1 MAKGDKVT
9 LQWHGFD
16 RNGVPRPFNPVWEVT
31 DAQVG
36 RPLTRLVER
45 SRVLLIS
52 GGRLELSYR
61 IDYAGGGEPSVS
73 ALQTLQILAPALPRL
88 PELAIDGHG
97 AGPIDPVRFPEGVTL
112 RVALHPQAR
121 VGDTVL
127 VNATVSTG
135 TNAAVSVRLDPST
148 FDSGTLTLQLEHS
161 WLVANNRKN
170 AELTYQYARPGS
182 VLSGEPLRLLI
193 RQPLDIPMPSLEDAV
208 PEPSDEPNEGRM
220 NAADTTS
227 GSRASVRPEAIVDEA
242 DTIHLYWGEPG
253 TAGHSVVTTPV
264 AGNWR
269 AFDIPKNAI
278 AMNMGAGVNSRERLK
293 VFWRVVPNGEPTK
306 RSTASIAGSAAGI
319 AATYNYDLQNA
330 RLDWSEESGLKLSR
344 TYYSTGEIRSETR
357 EQPGH
362 EPATMEYH
370 YSRQARLLKYVDV
383 LEQDQVYDYKKSSG
397 QLMGTRLGT
406 TAATFAYN
414 AQGQTERI
422 ETTDGPLSLKIKLT
436 YDDQGREILRE
447 FDFGEGRTQQLSQA
461 YNVVDQLIHRAL
473 TEGETVLRDETYDY
487 DARGRLQL
495 YICTGTQ
502 QPLDPY
508 NKPIDMQ
515 IFIFDELDNLIQV
528 QTTSPDGTNFA
539 EYSYDNPLDP
549 TQLST
554 VLNDHEDYLPKEIK
568 LVYND
573 DGDMVSDEAGRTLGY
588 DDLGRLISVSGL
600 PGETPSGYTY
610 DPLDVLASQSS
621 GTDQQR
627 RFYRDGEI
635 HTLQQGSN
643 SSTFMQAD
651 GRVLAEHQEG
661 AGPKS

>member
-1 MAKGDKVT
+1 MFPGEDNVFIERDREVPYDLAVFGNIDPSRT
-9 LQWHGFD
+9 AITINPQLHSLQAGSK
-16 RNGVPRPFNPVWEVT
+16 PFQYQALR
-31 DAQVG
+31 DG
-36 RPLTRLVER
+36 KPLT
-45 SRVLLIS
+45 
-52 GGRLELSYR
+52 G
-61 IDYAGGGEPSVS
+61 
-73 ALQTLQILAPALPRL
+73 
-88 PELAIDGHG
+88 
-97 AGPIDPVRFPEGVTL
+97 VRW
-112 RVALHPQAR
+112 
-121 VGDTVL
+121 
-127 VNATVSTG
+127 
-135 TNAAVSVRLDPST
+135 SVRSLNTHKS
-148 FDSGTLTLQLEHS
+148 
-161 WLVANNRKN
+161 A
-170 AELTYQYARPGS
+170 
-182 VLSGEPLRLLI
+182 GEIGL
-193 RQPLDIPMPSLEDAV
+193 
-208 PEPSDEPNEGRM
+208 
-220 NAADTTS
+220 TS
-227 GSRASVRPEAIVDEA
+227 G
-242 DTIHLYWGEPG
+242 LY
-253 TAGHSVVTTPV
+253 TPV
-264 AGNWR
+264 A
-269 AFDIPKNAI
+269 FDQAGRETVRIVVTASYTDPATAQGYQVCALLLVTSEAMAI
-278 AMNMGAGVNSRERLK
+278 SPSAVRRFVRSEPQPVTFVASALNGAALS
-293 VFWRVVPNGEPTK
+293 WSVPQHGSLVAAGEPTK

-397 QLMGTRLGT
+397 QLMGTTLGT

>member
-1 MAKGDKVT
+1 MTAVTYPAPKVPFLDADNALDLAQLDTGSLVTHVWFPDIETYVGHFILVNWRGCTAQGDAIDSVAGVAYPIDDTLTPEGLPISFPNDSLQRLDQGWVFYSYSVKDPMAPTPGPESKRLFFYVGIRPSLTSHLPVPLVRESHDLALDPDVRVLPSDGVTVAVPPYAAMAKGDKVT
-9 LQWHGFD
+9 LQWRGFD
-16 RNGVPRPFNPVWEVT
+16 RNGNPRQPLNPVWEVT

-45 SRVLLIS
+45 TQVVLIS

-97 AGPIDPVRFPEGVTL
+97 AGPIDPVRFPGGVTL

-193 RQPLDIPMPSLEDAV
+193 SQPLDIPMPSLEDAV

-293 VFWRVVPNGEPTK
+293 VFWRVVPNGEPPENWQDSDPFWLKIVPFPLDRFPT
-306 RSTASIAGSAAGI
+306 IQCVPAAG
-319 AATYNYDLQNA
+319 T
-330 RLDWSEESGLKLSR
+330 SELSLERITDPKGAEFKLGR
-344 TYYSTGEIRSETR
+344 WAYM
-357 EQPGH
+357 
-362 EPATMEYH
+362 A
-370 YSRQARLLKYVDV
+370 
-383 LEQDQVYDYKKSSG
+383 QDQILNIKVVGTDYYLIKNHPLTETEALAPHISSW
-397 QLMGTRLGT
+397 LPESFLR
-406 TAATFAYN
+406 
-414 AQGQTERI
+414 TEI
-422 ETTDGPLSLKIKLT
+422 GIGNKFKVAVTVS
-436 YDDQGREILRE
+436 
-447 FDFGEGRTQQLSQA
+447 FDEGRTHTAFKDSSELT
-461 YNVVDQLIHRAL
+461 LRA
-473 TEGETVLRDETYDY
+473 
-487 DARGRLQL
+487 
-495 YICTGTQ
+495 
-502 QPLDPY
+502 
-508 NKPIDMQ
+508 
-515 IFIFDELDNLIQV
+515 
-528 QTTSPDGTNFA
+528 
-539 EYSYDNPLDP
+539 
-549 TQLST
+549 
-554 VLNDHEDYLPKEIK
+554 
-568 LVYND
+568 
-573 DGDMVSDEAGRTLGY
+573 
-588 DDLGRLISVSGL
+588 
-600 PGETPSGYTY
+600 
-610 DPLDVLASQSS
+610 
-621 GTDQQR
+621 
-627 RFYRDGEI
+627 
-635 HTLQQGSN
+635 
-643 SSTFMQAD
+643 
-651 GRVLAEHQEG
+651 
-661 AGPKS
+661 

>member
-1 MAKGDKVT
+1 GVEEHEVSDPITQTTTTWIEGMGKTVTHNNLFDKPDNVKRYKQGD
-9 LQWHGFD
+9 
-16 RNGVPRPFNPVWEVT
+16 
-31 DAQVG
+31 
-36 RPLTRLVER
+36 
-45 SRVLLIS
+45 
-52 GGRLELSYR
+52 
-61 IDYAGGGEPSVS
+61 
-73 ALQTLQILAPALPRL
+73 
-88 PELAIDGHG
+88 
-97 AGPIDPVRFPEGVTL
+97 
-112 RVALHPQAR
+112 
-121 VGDTVL
+121 
-127 VNATVSTG
+127 
-135 TNAAVSVRLDPST
+135 
-148 FDSGTLTLQLEHS
+148 
-161 WLVANNRKN
+161 
-170 AELTYQYARPGS
+170 
-182 VLSGEPLRLLI
+182 
-193 RQPLDIPMPSLEDAV
+193 
-208 PEPSDEPNEGRM
+208 EPSDPLAEPYSEHRYHYDGLGRTAHEFDALGYKTAYVYDVFDRM
-220 NAADTTS
+220 VESTLPDGAVVERRYAPHSSEDLPIWIGVNAKEL
-227 GSRASVRPEAIVDEA
+227 GQQ
-242 DTIHLYWGEPG
+242 
-253 TAGHSVVTTPV
+253 
-264 AGNWR
+264 
-269 AFDIPKNAI
+269 AFDGLDRMIKSITGGRVTVYGFKP
-278 AMNMGAGVNSRERLK
+278 GETQPCK
-293 VFWRVVPNGEPTK
+293 VKRPSLVEVDYEYVPALGEEPTK